1 MHYTYILYSES
12 MNRYY
17 IGSCENVQERL
28 KRHLSNHDGYT
39 AKAKDWIIVHQE
51 PFSTKSD
58 ALRREKEIKAWKSA
72 KRIQR
77 FIQTFNQAQ

>member
-1 MHYTYILYSES
+1 MYFTYILYSETIGK
-12 MNRYY
+12 YY

-28 KRHLSNHDGYT
+28 KRHLSNHAGYT

-58 ALRREKEIKAWKSA
+58 ALGREKEIKAWKSA
-72 KRIQR
+72 KRIQKL
-77 FIQTFNQAQ
+77 ILH

>member
-28 KRHLSNHDGYT
+28 KRHLSKHNGYT
-39 AKAKDWIIVHQE
+39 AKAKDWIVVHHEQ
-51 PFSTKSD
+51 FSTKRD
-58 ALRREKEIKAWKSA
+58 ALKREKEIKAWKSS
-72 KRIQR
+72 KRVQK
-77 FIQTFNQAQ
+77 FVQTFNQTQ